1 MDNRKNKIIAPIIV
15 TTCVFFYC
23 LIIGIDILSIDIS
36 MRHKIL
42 WIIAPIVIIAAIP
55 FVLIDRIKEIKKG
68 EDNDLGQY

>member
-15 TTCVFFYC
+15 TICVFSYF
-23 LIIGIDILSIDIS
+23 LIMGIDILSIDIS

-68 EDNDLGQY
+68 ENDDIGQY